1 MGEVVLIVDLMAYL
15 GGGFLMVCFVPQ
27 IVKTWRSKKAEELSL
42 WMTVLTIMSALFY
55 EIYAIMLDLLPVII
69 MNGAF
74 LLLACIQLV
83 LKLVFDFRAPSDAYH
98 LSRLSL

>member
-1 MGEVVLIVDLMAYL
+1 MIDLMAYL

-27 IVKTWRSKKAEELSL
+27 IVKTWRSKKAEDLSL
-42 WMTVLTIMSALFY
+42 WMIVFTIMSALFY

-74 LLLACIQLV
+74 LFLACIQLM
-83 LKLVFDFRAPSDAYH
+83 LKLAFDHRAPSDPN
-98 LSRLSL
+98 LLKSSVD